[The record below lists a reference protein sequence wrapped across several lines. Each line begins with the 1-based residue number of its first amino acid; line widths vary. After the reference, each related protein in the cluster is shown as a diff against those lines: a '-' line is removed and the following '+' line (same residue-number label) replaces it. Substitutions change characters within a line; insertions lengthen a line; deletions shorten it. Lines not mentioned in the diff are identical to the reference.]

1 MAKKIHLNAFEMNCV
16 GHIAHGL
23 WRHPGNQR
31 HRYTD
36 IGYWMDL
43 ARLLEKG
50 KFDAL
55 FLADVSGVYDVYK
68 QGEET
73 AIREAVQVPCNDPFL
88 VVPPMA
94 LVTKHLGFAVTFS
107 TTYEKPFAHA
117 RRMST
122 LDHLTKGRIAWN
134 VVTSYLP
141 SAARN
146 FGLEKMIRHDERY
159 EIAEEYLDVTY
170 KLWEGSWED
179 DAVVRDVEHGVYTDP
194 NKVHLISHEGQYF
207 KVPGPHLS
215 EPSLQR
221 TPVIYQAGSSARGR
235 AFAAKHAEAV
245 FLGGGS
251 VEALR
256 QYAQDIRK
264 QAEAF
269 GRNPEHIKLM
279 TGLLAIVGRTREEA
293 QQKFETYQKLY
304 SVEGVLTHYGGGSG
318 YDLSI
323 YDPEDLLEYKQ
334 TDHGQTAA
342 AQFTKD
348 SPRPKKV
355 REVIETLGTL
365 GGRGLFVVGTPEE
378 VADKLQYWVEE
389 TGIDGFNVTQIVSP
403 DTLRDFVE
411 LVVPELQRRG
421 VFRQEYEEA
430 TLRERLFGQGN
441 NRLPDEHPGA
451 AYRKQRTLST

>member
-1 MAKKIHLNAFEMNCV
+1 MPKKIHLNAFEMNCV
-16 GHIAHGL
+16 GHIVHGL
-23 WRHPGNQR
+23 WRHPDNNR

-36 IGYWMDL
+36 IRYWTEL
-43 ARLLEKG
+43 AQLLERG

-55 FLADVSGVYDVYK
+55 FLADVVGVYDVYK
-68 QGEET
+68 QGAET
-73 AIREAVQVPCNDPFL
+73 AIREAVQIPCNDPLL

-94 LVTKHLGFAVTFS
+94 LVTKHLAFAVTFS
-107 TTYEKPFAHA
+107 TTYEQPFGHA

-146 FGLEKMIRHDERY
+146 FGLDQMVRHDERY

-179 DAVVRDVEHGVYTDP
+179 DAVVRDVANGIYTHPD
-194 NKVHLISHEGQYF
+194 KVHLISHKGRYF
-207 KVPGPHLS
+207 NVLGPHLS
-215 EPSLQR
+215 EPSVQR

-245 FLGGGS
+245 FLGGGN
-251 VEALR
+251 VKALKR
-256 QYAQDIRK
+256 YADDIRA
-264 QAEAF
+264 QAVSF
-269 GRNPEHIKLM
+269 GRDPDHIKLL
-279 TGLLAIVGRTREEA
+279 TGLLAIVGRTQEEA
-293 QQKFETYQKLY
+293 RAKLESYQKLY
-304 SVEGVLTHYGGGSG
+304 SVEGVLAHYGGGSG
-318 YDLSI
+318 YDLSA
-323 YDPEDLLEYKQ
+323 YDPEDVLTYRE

-348 SPRPKKV
+348 SSQPKKV
-355 REVIETLGTL
+355 REVKETLGTL

-378 VADKLQYWVEE
+378 VADRIQYWVEE
-389 TGIDGFNVTQIVSP
+389 TGIDGFNVIQIVSP

-421 VFRQEYEEA
+421 MFRKEYEET
-430 TLRERLFGQGN
+430 TLRERLFGSGVK
-441 NRLPDEHPGA
+441 RLPADHPGA
-451 AYRKQRTLST
+451 VYRKQPTLT

>member
-1 MAKKIHLNAFEMNCV
+1 MPKKIHLNAFEMNGV

-36 IGYWMDL
+36 IRYWTEL
-43 ARLLEKG
+43 AQLLEAG

-55 FLADVSGVYDVYK
+55 FLADVVGVYDVYK
-68 QGEET
+68 QSEET
-73 AIREAVQVPCNDPFL
+73 AVREAVQIPCNDPLL

-94 LVTKHLGFAVTFS
+94 QATRHLGFAVTFS

-146 FGLEKMIRHDERY
+146 FGLDRMIRHDERY
-159 EIAEEYLDVTY
+159 EIAQEYLDVSY

-179 DAVVRDVEHGVYTDP
+179 GAVVRDAARGVYVDP
-194 NKVHLISHEGQYF
+194 DKVHLIRHEGRYF

-215 EPSLQR
+215 EPSAQR
-221 TPVIYQAGSSARGR
+221 TPVIYQAGTSERGR

-245 FLGGGS
+245 FLGGGT
-251 VEALR
+251 VESLR
-256 QYAQDIRK
+256 QYARDIRR
-264 QAEAF
+264 QAAAY
-269 GRNPEHIKLM
+269 GRDPNHLKLM
-279 TGLLAIVGRTREEA
+279 AGLTAIVGRTREEA
-293 QQKFETYQKLY
+293 ERKLDRYRQLY
-304 SVEGVLTHYGGGSG
+304 SLEGVLAHYGGSSG
-318 YDLSI
+318 YDLSA
-323 YDPEDLLEYKQ
+323 YDPEEVFAYRQ

-342 AQFTKD
+342 AQFTKQ
-348 SPRPKKV
+348 SPAPKKV
-355 REVIETLGTL
+355 REVVETLGTL
-365 GGRGLFVVGTPEE
+365 GARGLFAVGTPEE
-378 VADKLQYWVEE
+378 VADKLQYWIEE
-389 TGIDGFNVTQIVSP
+389 TGIDGFNVTQLVSP

-421 VFRQEYEEA
+421 LFREAYEED
-430 TLRERLFGQGN
+430 TLRERLFGRGVR
-441 NRLPDEHPGA
+441 RLPSDHPGA
-451 AYRKQRTLST
+451 AYRRQPTLT

>member
-1 MAKKIHLNAFEMNCV
+1 MPKKIHLNAFEMNCV
-16 GHIAHGL
+16 GHIVHGL
-23 WRHPGNQR
+23 WRHPDSNR

-36 IGYWMDL
+36 IRYWTEL
-43 ARLLEKG
+43 AQLLERG

-55 FLADVSGVYDVYK
+55 FLADVVGVYDVYK
-68 QGEET
+68 QGPET
-73 AIREAVQVPCNDPFL
+73 AIREAVQIPCNDPFL

-94 LVTKHLGFAVTFS
+94 LVTKHLAFAVTFS
-107 TTYEKPFAHA
+107 TTYEKPFSHA

-146 FGLEKMIRHDERY
+146 FGLDQMIKHDDRY
-159 EIAEEYLDVTY
+159 EMAEEYLDVSY
-170 KLWEGSWED
+170 KLWESSWED
-179 DAVVRDVEHGVYTDP
+179 DAVIRDVENGVYTDP
-194 NKVHLISHEGQYF
+194 NKVHHIHHEGKFF

-215 EPSLQR
+215 EPSIQR

-245 FLGGGS
+245 FLGGGN
-251 VEALR
+251 VQTLKR
-256 QYAQDIRK
+256 YAADIRA
-264 QAEAF
+264 QAVAF
-269 GRNPEHIKLM
+269 GRDPDHIKLM
-279 TGLLAIVGRTREEA
+279 TGLLAIVGRTHEEA
-293 QQKFETYQKLY
+293 WSKFESFQKLY
-304 SVEGVLTHYGGGSG
+304 SLEGVLAHYGGGSG
-318 YDLSI
+318 YDLSA
-323 YDPEDLLEYKQ
+323 YEPGDVLAYTE

-348 SPRPKKV
+348 SPRPKTV
-355 REVIETLGTL
+355 REVMETLGTL

-378 VADKLQYWVEE
+378 VADKMQFWIEE
-389 TGIDGFNVTQIVSP
+389 TGIDGFNVTQIISP

-421 VFRQEYEEA
+421 LFREEYEES
-430 TLRERLFGQGN
+430 TLRERLFGVGVS
-441 NRLPDEHPGA
+441 RLPEDHPGA
-451 AYRKQRTLST
+451 VYRKQPTLT

>member
-1 MAKKIHLNAFEMNCV
+1 MPKKIHLNAFEMNCV

-23 WRHPGNQR
+23 WRHPDSNR

-36 IGYWMDL
+36 IRYWTEL
-43 ARLLEKG
+43 AELLERG

-55 FLADVSGVYDVYK
+55 FLADVVGVYDVYK
-68 QGEET
+68 QGPET
-73 AIREAVQVPCNDPFL
+73 AIREAVQIPCNDPFL
-88 VVPPMA
+88 VIPPMA
-94 LVTKHLGFAVTFS
+94 LATKHLAFAVTFS
-107 TTYEKPFAHA
+107 TTYEKPFGHA

-146 FGLEKMIRHDERY
+146 FGLDQMIKHDDRY
-159 EIAEEYLDVTY
+159 EIAEEYLDVSY

-179 DAVVRDVEHGVYTDP
+179 DAVIRDVENGVYTDP
-194 NKVHLISHEGQYF
+194 DKVHLINHEGKFF

-215 EPSLQR
+215 EPSIQR
-221 TPVIYQAGSSARGR
+221 TPVIYQAGSSSRGR
-235 AFAAKHAEAV
+235 TFAAKHAEAV
-245 FLGGGS
+245 FLGGGNIQ
-251 VEALR
+251 ALKR
-256 QYAQDIRK
+256 YAQDIRA
-264 QAEAF
+264 QAAAF

-279 TGLLAIVGRTREEA
+279 TGLLAIVGRTQEEA
-293 QQKFETYQKLY
+293 WTKFESFQKLY
-304 SVEGVLTHYGGGSG
+304 SLEGVLAHYGGGSG
-318 YDLSI
+318 FDLSA
-323 YDPEDLLEYKQ
+323 YDPEDVLAYTE

-355 REVIETLGTL
+355 REVMETLGTF

-378 VADKLQYWVEE
+378 VADKMQFWIEE

-411 LVVPELQRRG
+411 LVIPELQRRRL
-421 VFRQEYEEA
+421 FREEYEES
-430 TLRERLFGQGN
+430 TLRERLFGSGVQ
-441 NRLPDEHPGA
+441 RLPEDHPGA
-451 AYRKQRTLST
+451 VYRKQPTLT

>member
-23 WRHPGNQR
+23 WRYPGNNR

-36 IGYWMDL
+36 IRYWTEL
-43 ARLLEKG
+43 AKLLEKG

-55 FLADVSGVYDVYK
+55 FLADVVGVYDVYK
-68 QGEET
+68 QGQET

-94 LVTKHLGFAVTFS
+94 LATKHLAFAVTFS

-146 FGLEKMIRHDERY
+146 FGLDGMIRHDERY
-159 EIAEEYLDVTY
+159 EIAEEYLDVSY

-179 DAVVRDVEHGVYTDP
+179 DAVVRDAERGVYADP
-194 NKVHLISHEGQYF
+194 GKVHQISHDGRYF

-215 EPSLQR
+215 EPSPQR

-256 QYAQDIRK
+256 RYAADIR
-264 QAEAF
+264 
-269 GRNPEHIKLM
+269 GRAAAYGRDPGNIKLM
-279 TGLLAIVGRTREEA
+279 AGLLAIVGRTEEEA
-293 QQKFETYQKLY
+293 RRKLADFQALY
-304 SVEGVLTHYGGGSG
+304 SVEGVLAHYGGGSG
-318 YDLSI
+318 YDLSA
-323 YDPEDLLEYKQ
+323 YDPEDVLEYAE

-355 REVIETLGTL
+355 REVVETLGAL
-365 GGRGLFVVGTPEE
+365 GGRGLFVVGTPEQ
-378 VADKLQYWVEE
+378 VADQIQIWVEE

-421 VFRQEYEEA
+421 LFREEYEEE
-430 TLRERLFGQGN
+430 TLRERLFGKGVR
-441 NRLPDEHPGA
+441 RLPGDHPGA
-451 AYRKQRTLST
+451 AYRKQPSLT